1 MIVASAKGINPICGE
16 CKEFK
21 CMHKGDRLNLVM
33 IKCACEMG
41 AVPTAANISSPLP
54 RVPSGR
60 TPVSRLSDRRRYA
73 PARLGDGIPL
83 LFPSAAASRICRV
96 SEIPGYARSPYGAR
110 ALLSLP
116 TTPALCVCCVEAAHG
131 RTGPL
136 LAAPPACR
144 LTAFLLFPS
153 AAASRI
159 QKSSAPQA
167 IAPHRGWGRV
177 GDRWGWLGT
186 AGVTGDRWGS
196 LGADGDCQR
205 LGPSLC

>member
-1 MIVASAKGINPICGE
+1 MGDTEDRWGSPGIGGPQGCLAQVPDEVIVASAKGINPICGE

-136 LAAPPACR
+136 LAATPA
-144 LTAFLLFPS
+144 A
-153 AAASRI
+153 
-159 QKSSAPQA
+159 
-167 IAPHRGWGRV
+167 
-177 GDRWGWLGT
+177 
-186 AGVTGDRWGS
+186 
-196 LGADGDCQR
+196 
-205 LGPSLC
+205 